1 MRSIYQRD
9 FATKPLK
16 DDTGGNCRPQDP
28 SGCSALWE
36 PGAGE
41 ATAPNELD
49 IEAAYAAGAGSC
61 RSCVCW
67 GR

>member
-9 FATKPLK
+9 FATKPVK
-16 DDTGGNCRPQDP
+16 DDTGRNCGPHCASR
-28 SGCSALWE
+28 SSALWE

-41 ATAPNELD
+41 PTAPNELD
-49 IEAAYAAGAGSC
+49 IGEAEGAGSY